1 MKNFNTT
8 FLFLIYFILNF
19 FLIHLSSVDPVNNP
33 KSWTPETLYSRL
45 KETYL
50 HPNNPNYKRNL
61 QYMLFDPEFYLQEG
75 NLQDAYN
82 AMYTLY
88 EKFNVSTHVF
98 FISYMDEK
106 YKTNEAFAAFVD
118 RLSYLIYNNNDNYN
132 ENLTLTA
139 VFFIKDRKMRIRTTK
154 NMRKILTDDDCL
166 NILNRRK
173 KDLKNSNF
181 EEVANGLLMD
191 IFKTY
196 SKNLQ
201 NPNGNMIL
209 LLTILFII
217 GMSIFVYLANREQ
230 PSVQEDKVKV
240 FLDRCKKRANPKEIF
255 AESCIICLEDFK
267 SNDELSAL
275 ESTNKKAFEK
285 AETSVLDCGHKFHRK
300 CIADWLKK
308 EENCPICRMKFNLK
322 PNENNAN
329 NKSEFSF
336 DFSQILENILRV
348 QSETNL
354 LNRTE
359 IRRIRRIYY
368 PENNQYNNNN
378 SRRNYNYS
386 QNNYN
391 YSQNNYNYSRS
402 NDNYST
408 NSSYSDPRE
417 TKSYKEHNEGSGGA
431 SSDW

>member
-1 MKNFNTT
+1 MKNFSTA
-8 FLFLIYFILNF
+8 FLFVVLNFIL
-19 FLIHLSSVDPVNNP
+19 IHSSSVDPVDNP
-33 KSWTPETLYSRL
+33 KSWTPETLYNRL

-88 EKFNVSTHVF
+88 EKYNVSTHVF

-132 ENLTLTA
+132 ENQTLTA

-154 NMRKILTDDDCL
+154 NLRKILTDDDCL

-201 NPNGNMIL
+201 NPNGSMIL

-230 PSVQEDKVKV
+230 PSVQEDKIKV
-240 FLDRCKKRANPKEIF
+240 FLDKCKNRANPKEIF

-275 ESTNKKAFEK
+275 ESTNKKAYEK

-322 PNENNAN
+322 PNENNSN
-329 NKSEFSF
+329 NKSEFNF
-336 DFSQILENILRV
+336 DFLQILENILRV
-348 QSETNL
+348 QSEINL

-359 IRRIRRIYY
+359 IRRIKRIYY
-368 PENNQYNNNN
+368 PESNQNNNN
-378 SRRNYNYS
+378 YSRTNYNYNYS
-386 QNNYN
+386 HNNN

-402 NDNYST
+402 NNNFST
-408 NSSYSDPRE
+408 NNSYSEPRE
-417 TKSYKEHNEGSGGA
+417 TKSYQEHNEGSGGA
-431 SSDW
+431 TSDW